1 MSDKIIVNGKHTLV
15 EEGTELQGTVKSNVP
30 IVVMGKVEGEVNG
43 PAVHVTTTGVVAGK
57 VKVNVLFSAGE
68 VAGELEAD
76 TVRISGRVR
85 DKTVIR
91 ARTLEVTIA
100 REAGI
105 EVLFGE
111 CELAVGDEPNK
122 QAAIDAALAPA
133 PIPVLPAV
141 TTPVDPKA
149 AAAAAAATATT
160 TGKLPRRKGASEAWD
175 EATAANAT
183 PPVAPTE
190 TEEDGVTRKRKT
202 LPPPMS

>member
-1 MSDKIIVNGKHTLV
+1 MSDKVIVNGKHTLV
-15 EEGTELQGTVKSNVP
+15 EEGTELQGTIKSNVP
-30 IVVMGKVEGEVNG
+30 IVVMGKVEGEING
-43 PAVHVTTTGVVAGK
+43 PAVHVTPTGVVAGK

-122 QAAIDAALAPA
+122 QAAIDAALAPPTVA
-133 PIPVLPAV
+133 VLPAAAA
-141 TTPVDPKA
+141 VDPKA
-149 AAAAAAATATT
+149 VATT

-183 PPVAPTE
+183 PPVAPE
-190 TEEDGVTRKRKT
+190 TEEDGTTRKRKT
-202 LPPPMS
+202 LPPPLS

>member
-15 EEGTELQGTVKSNVP
+15 EEGTELQGTIKSNVP
-30 IVVMGKVEGEVNG
+30 IVVMGKVEGEVTG

-122 QAAIDAALAPA
+122 QAAIDAALAPPA
-133 PIPVLPAV
+133 PPAV
-141 TTPVDPKA
+141 PAAAPAAADPKA
-149 AAAAAAATATT
+149 AATT

-183 PPVAPTE
+183 PPVAPE
-190 TEEDGVTRKRKT
+190 PEEDGTTRKRKT

>member
-15 EEGTELQGTVKSNVP
+15 EEGTELTGTVKSNVP
-30 IVVMGKVEGEVNG
+30 IVVMGKVEGEVAG
-43 PAVHVTTTGVVAGK
+43 PAVHVTNTGVVAGK

-100 REAGI
+100 RETGGV

-122 QAAIDAALAPA
+122 QAAIDAALAPPPA
-133 PIPVLPAV
+133 PTVP
-141 TTPVDPKA
+141 PVDPKA
-149 AAAAAAATATT
+149 ATT

-175 EATAANAT
+175 EATATTLA
-183 PPVAPTE
+183 PVASTE
-190 TEEDGVTRKRKT
+190 TEEDGTTRKRKT
-202 LPPPMS
+202 LPPPVSS